1 MKKIIQGNLVD
12 IHQNKIYPAEISIE
26 NGKIISIKE
35 IGKITGHPELVEGN
49 YILPGFIDAHVH
61 VESSMLIPSEF
72 ARAAVVHGTVATI
85 SDPHEIAN
93 IIGVAGVEYML
104 DNAAKVP
111 FHFFFGAPSCVPAT
125 SFETAGAIINSSDIE
140 KLMARK
146 EIVYLAEM
154 MNFPGVINNDEE
166 VLRKLQAA
174 KKHNK
179 PIDGHAPGLM
189 GEVMQNYFSKGIST
203 DHECYMYEEA
213 LEKLQFGINIMIR
226 EGSAAKN
233 FETLI
238 PLLEKYPEQIM
249 FCSDDKH
256 PDGLILGHINLLVKR
271 ALAKGCNLFDVLR
284 SVSCNVVKHYNLPVG
299 LLRVGDSA
307 DFIIA
312 DNLTELNILSTY
324 IKGECVA
331 ENGITNIK
339 RVEASVVNNFN
350 CDKKSQVDFKIKARS
365 KDIRVIEAIDGQ
377 LITNEGVYPANSV
390 HGFLESNIDNDVL
403 KIVVVNRYANA
414 PVAIAFVKNI
424 GLKRGAIASCVAH
437 DCHNIVAV
445 GTNDIDLCEAVN
457 LIIENKGGISVCDKE
472 NKQVLPLPVA
482 GIMSTEEVSIV
493 AQKYTNI
500 DKAAKQLGTTL
511 QAPYM
516 TLSFLALLVIPQLKL
531 SDKGLFNGNIFE
543 FVSNEIMEYHQ

>member
-1 MKKIIQGNLVD
+1 MTNKIQSNLVD
-12 IHQNKIYPAEISIE
+12 IHQNKIYPAEISFE

-35 IGKITGHPELVEGN
+35 IDTPQSN
-49 YILPGFIDAHVH
+49 FILPGFIDAHVH

-93 IIGVAGVEYML
+93 VIGVAGVEYML

-125 SFETAGAIINSSDIE
+125 SFETAGAIIDSNDIE

-154 MNFPGVINNDEE
+154 MNFPGVINNDVE
-166 VLRKLQAA
+166 VLKKLQAA

-189 GEVMQNYFSKGIST
+189 GEVMKDYFSKGITT

-213 LEKLQFGINIMIR
+213 LEKLQFGVNIMIR

-238 PLLEKYPEQIM
+238 PLFEKYAKQMM

-256 PDGLILGHINLLVKR
+256 PDGLIIGHINLLVKR
-271 ALAKGCNLFDVLR
+271 AIAKGCNLFDVLR
-284 SVSCNVVKHYNLPVG
+284 SASYNVIKHYNLPVG

-307 DFIIA
+307 DFIMA
-312 DNLTELNILSTY
+312 DNLTDLNILSTY

-331 ENGITNIK
+331 QNGKTNIK
-339 RVEASVVNNFN
+339 RVEAEIVNNFN
-350 CDKKSQVDFKIKARS
+350 CNKKSPADFKVKAIG
-365 KDIRVIEAIDGQ
+365 KTIRVIEAIDGQ
-377 LITNEGVYPANSV
+377 LITNEGTYPAHNV
-390 HGFLESNIDNDVL
+390 NGFMESNTTNDVL

-424 GLKRGAIASCVAH
+424 GLKSGAIASCVAH

-445 GTNDIDLCEAVN
+445 GTNDDDLCEVVN
-457 LIIENKGGISVCDKE
+457 LIIENKGGISVADKH
-472 NKQVLPLPVA
+472 NKHVLPLPVA

-493 AQKYTNI
+493 AEKYIHI

-516 TLSFLALLVIPQLKL
+516 TLSFLALLVIPHLKL

-543 FVSNEIMEYHQ
+543 FVPNEV

>member
-1 MKKIIQGNLVD
+1 MKNSITIQGNLVD
-12 IHQNKIYPAEISIE
+12 IHQKRIYPAEILIE
-26 NGKIISIKE
+26 NGKIQSIKE
-35 IGKITGHPELVEGN
+35 IESAPQQ

-93 IIGVAGVEYML
+93 VIGVAGVEYML
-104 DNAAKVP
+104 ENAAKVP

-125 SFETAGAIINSSDIE
+125 SFETAGAIINSTDIE
-140 KLMARK
+140 KLMARP

-166 VLRKLQAA
+166 VLKKLQAA

-189 GEVMQNYFSKGIST
+189 GDAMKNYFSKGIST
-203 DHECYMYEEA
+203 DHECYMYQEA
-213 LEKLQFGINIMIR
+213 LEKLQFGVKVMIR

-271 ALAKGCNLFDVLR
+271 AIAKGCNLFDVLR
-284 SVSCNVVKHYNLPVG
+284 ATSYNTVQHFNLPVG

-312 DNLTELNILSTY
+312 DNLADFNVLFTY

-331 ENGITNIK
+331 QNGKTKIP
-339 RVEASVVNNFN
+339 RVEATIVNNFN
-350 CDKKSQVDFKIKARS
+350 CDKKSPADFKVKAQS
-365 KDIRVIEAIDGQ
+365 KTIRVIEAIDGQ
-377 LITNEGVYPANSV
+377 LITNEIHCPTNNVN
-390 HGFLESNIDNDVL
+390 GFIESNIPNDVL
-403 KIVVVNRYANA
+403 KIAVVNRYTNA
-414 PVAIAFVKNI
+414 PVAIAFVKNV
-424 GLKRGAIASCVAH
+424 GLKSGAIASCVAH
-437 DCHNIVAV
+437 DCHNIVVV
-445 GTNDIDLCEAVN
+445 GTNDVDLCEAVN
-457 LIIENKGGISVCDKE
+457 LIIENKGGVSLANGS
-472 NKQVLPLPVA
+472 NKQVLPLSVA
-482 GIMSTEEVSIV
+482 GIMSTEEISVV
-493 AQKYTNI
+493 AEKYTAV
-500 DKAAKQLGTTL
+500 DKAAKQLGVTL

-531 SDKGLFNGNIFE
+531 SDKGLFCGNKFQ
-543 FVSNEIMEYHQ
+543 FVTNEVDIV

>member
-1 MKKIIQGNLVD
+1 MIKIIQGNLVD
-12 IHQNKIYPAEISIE
+12 IHKNKIYPAEITIE
-26 NGKIISIKE
+26 NGKISSIKE
-35 IGKITGHPELVEGN
+35 IDKPQTN
-49 YILPGFIDAHVH
+49 FILPGFIDAHVH

-93 IIGVAGVEYML
+93 VIGVAGVEYML

-125 SFETAGAIINSSDIE
+125 SFETAGAIINSNDIE
-140 KLMARK
+140 KLLARK

-166 VLRKLQAA
+166 VLKKLQAA

-189 GEVMQNYFSKGIST
+189 GEVMKDYFSKGITT

-238 PLLEKYPEQIM
+238 PLLKKYPKQIM

-271 ALAKGCNLFDVLR
+271 ALAKGCDLFDVLR
-284 SVSCNVVKHYNLPVG
+284 SASYNVVKHYNLPAG
-299 LLRVGDSA
+299 LLQEGNSA
-307 DFIIA
+307 DFIIT
-312 DNLTELNILSTY
+312 DNLTDLNILSTY

-331 ENGITNIK
+331 ENGKTTIK
-339 RVEASVVNNFN
+339 RVEASIVNNFN
-350 CDKKSQVDFKIKARS
+350 CDKKSPEDFKIKALS
-365 KDIRVIEAIDGQ
+365 KNIRVIEAIDGQ
-377 LITNEGVYPANSV
+377 LITNEGIYPANNV
-390 HGFLESNIDNDVL
+390 NGFIESNIDNDVL
-403 KIVVVNRYANA
+403 KIVVVNRYENA

-424 GLKRGAIASCVAH
+424 GLKTGAIASCVAH

-445 GTNDIDLCEAVN
+445 GTNDNDLCEAVN
-457 LIIENKGGISVCDKE
+457 LIIENKGGISVCHKNDKH
-472 NKQVLPLPVA
+472 VLPLPVA

-493 AQKYTNI
+493 AQKYIAI
-500 DKAAKQLGTTL
+500 DNVAKQLGTTL

-543 FVSNEIMEYHQ
+543 FVTNGAD

>member
-1 MKKIIQGNLVD
+1 MTNKTTIQGNLVD
-12 IHQNKIYPAEISIE
+12 IHQKRIYPAELIIE
-26 NGKIISIKE
+26 GGKIQSIKE
-35 IGKITGHPELVEGN
+35 LDAAPN
-49 YILPGFIDAHVH
+49 QYILPGFIDAHVH

-72 ARAAVVHGTVATI
+72 ARAAVVHGTVATV

-93 IIGVAGVEYML
+93 VIGVAGVEYML

-125 SFETAGAIINSSDIE
+125 SFETAGAIINSADIE
-140 KLMARK
+140 KLMARP

-166 VLRKLQAA
+166 VLKKLQAA

-189 GEVMQNYFSKGIST
+189 GDAMKNYFSKGIST
-203 DHECYMYEEA
+203 DHECYMYQEA
-213 LEKLQFGINIMIR
+213 LEKLQFGVKVMIR

-271 ALAKGCNLFDVLR
+271 AIAKGCNLFDVLR
-284 SVSCNVVKHYNLPVG
+284 ATSYNVVQHFNLPVG
-299 LLRVGDSA
+299 LLKTGDNA
-307 DFIIA
+307 DFIIT
-312 DNLTELNILSTY
+312 DNLTDFNVLSTY

-331 ENGITNIK
+331 QNGKTNIP
-339 RVEASVVNNFN
+339 RVAATIVNNFN
-350 CDKKSQVDFKIKARS
+350 CDKKSPADFKIKAQS
-365 KDIRVIEAIDGQ
+365 KTIRVIEAIDGQ
-377 LITNEGVYPANSV
+377 LITNEIHCPTNNVN
-390 HGFLESNIDNDVL
+390 GFIESDVSNDVL

-414 PVAIAFVKNI
+414 PVAIAFVKNV
-424 GLKRGAIASCVAH
+424 GLKSGAIASCVAH

-445 GTNDIDLCEAVN
+445 GTNDADLCEAVN
-457 LIIENKGGISVCDKE
+457 LIIENKGGISLANTS
-472 NKQVLPLPVA
+472 NKQVLPLQVA
-482 GIMSTEEVSIV
+482 GIMSTEEISIV
-493 AQKYTNI
+493 AQKYTAV
-500 DKAAKQLGTTL
+500 DKAAKQLGTKL

-531 SDKGLFNGNIFE
+531 SDKGLFSGNTFQ
-543 FVSNEIMEYHQ
+543 FVSNEVDMV

>member
-1 MKKIIQGNLVD
+1 METPTLIQANLVD
-12 IHQNKIYPAEISIE
+12 IHQRRIYPAEVSVE
-26 NGKIISIKE
+26 NGFITAIKE
-35 IGKITGHPELVEGN
+35 IDKPQTN
-49 YILPGFIDAHVH
+49 FILPGFIDAHVH

-93 IIGVAGVEYML
+93 VMGIAGVEYML
-104 DNAAKVP
+104 DNAGKVP

-140 KLMARK
+140 QLMARP
-146 EIVYLAEM
+146 EIIYLAEM
-154 MNFPGVINNDEE
+154 MNFPGVINKDEE
-166 VLRKLQAA
+166 VLKKLQAA

-189 GEVMQNYFSKGIST
+189 GEVMRDYFLAGITT

-213 LEKLQFGINIMIR
+213 LEKLKFGVNVMIR

-238 PLLEKYPEQIM
+238 PLLKDFPEQIM

-256 PDGLILGHINLLVKR
+256 PDGLLVGHINLLVKR
-271 ALAKGCNLFDVLR
+271 AIAKGHDLFDVLR
-284 SVSCNVVKHYNLPVG
+284 SASHNVIKHYNLPVG
-299 LLRVGDSA
+299 LLREGDSA
-307 DFIIA
+307 DFIIT
-312 DNLTELNILSTY
+312 DNLTDFNVLATY

-331 ENGITNIK
+331 QNGKSNIK
-339 RVEASVVNNFN
+339 RVEAGIINNFN
-350 CDKKSQVDFKIKARS
+350 CSKKSPHDFKVKALS
-365 KDIRVIEAIDGQ
+365 NTIRVIEAIDGQ
-377 LITNEGVYPANSV
+377 LITNEGTYPAHHVN
-390 HGFLESNIDNDVL
+390 GFLESNTYDDVL
-403 KIVVVNRYANA
+403 KIVVVNRYADA

-424 GLKRGAIASCVAH
+424 GLKQGAIASCVAH

-445 GTNDIDLCEAVN
+445 GTNDDDLCHAVN
-457 LIIENKGGISVCDKE
+457 LIIENKGGISLAHA
-472 NKQVLPLPVA
+472 NNQQVLPLPVA
-482 GIMSTEEVSIV
+482 GIMTTDDINTV
-493 AQKYTNI
+493 AHKYTAI
-500 DKAAKQLGTTL
+500 DKAAKQLGSTL

-516 TLSFLALLVIPQLKL
+516 TLSFLALLVIPHLKL

-543 FVSNEIMEYHQ
+543 FVPNEV

>member
-1 MKKIIQGNLVD
+1 MKNSTIIQGNLVD
-12 IHQNKIYPAEISIE
+12 IHQKRIYPAEVIIE
-26 NGKIISIKE
+26 NGKIQSIKE
-35 IGKITGHPELVEGN
+35 TDSAPQQ

-93 IIGVAGVEYML
+93 VIGVAGVEYML

-125 SFETAGAIINSSDIE
+125 SFETAGAIINSADIE
-140 KLMARK
+140 KLMARP

-166 VLRKLQAA
+166 VLKKLQAA
-174 KKHNK
+174 KKHKK

-189 GEVMQNYFSKGIST
+189 GDAMKNYFSKGIST
-203 DHECYMYEEA
+203 DHECYMHQEA
-213 LEKLQFGINIMIR
+213 LEKLQFGVKVMIR

-238 PLLEKYPEQIM
+238 PLLDKYPEQIM

-256 PDGLILGHINLLVKR
+256 PDSLILGHINLLVKR
-271 ALAKGCNLFDVLR
+271 AIAKGCNLFDVLHAT
-284 SVSCNVVKHYNLPVG
+284 SYNTVQHFNLPVG

-307 DFIIA
+307 DFIIT
-312 DNLTELNILSTY
+312 DNLTDFNVLSTY

-331 ENGITNIK
+331 QNGKTNIP
-339 RVEASVVNNFN
+339 RVEAKIVNNFN
-350 CDKKSQVDFKIKARS
+350 CDKKTPTDFKVKSQS
-365 KDIRVIEAIDGQ
+365 KTIRVIEAIDGQ
-377 LITNEGVYPANSV
+377 LITNEIHCPTNNVN
-390 HGFLESNIDNDVL
+390 GFIESDISNDVL
-403 KIVVVNRYANA
+403 KIAVVNRYTNA
-414 PVAIAFVKNI
+414 PVAIAFVKNV
-424 GLKRGAIASCVAH
+424 GLKSGAIASCVAH

-445 GTNDIDLCEAVN
+445 GTNDVDLCEAVN
-457 LIIENKGGISVCDKE
+457 LIIENKGGISLANASD
-472 NKQVLPLPVA
+472 KQVLPLPVA
-482 GIMSTEEVSIV
+482 GIMSTEEISVV
-493 AQKYTNI
+493 AEKYTAL
-500 DKAAKQLGTTL
+500 DKAAKQLGVTL

-531 SDKGLFNGNIFE
+531 SDKGLFCGNKFQ
-543 FVSNEIMEYHQ
+543 FVTNEVGIV

>member
-1 MKKIIQGNLVD
+1 MTNKTIVQGNLVD
-12 IHQNKIYPAEISIE
+12 IHQKRIYPAELLIE
-26 NGKIISIKE
+26 NKKIQSIKE
-35 IGKITGHPELVEGN
+35 IDAAPQQ

-93 IIGVAGVEYML
+93 VIGVAGVEYML

-125 SFETAGAIINSSDIE
+125 SFETAGAVIDSTDIE
-140 KLMARK
+140 KLIARP

-166 VLRKLQAA
+166 VLKKLQAA
-174 KKHNK
+174 KTHNK

-189 GEVMQNYFSKGIST
+189 GDIMKAYFAKGIST
-203 DHECYMYEEA
+203 DHECYMYQEA
-213 LEKLQFGINIMIR
+213 LEKLQFGVKVMIR

-238 PLLEKYPEQIM
+238 PLLDMYPEQIM

-256 PDGLILGHINLLVKR
+256 PDGLVVGHINLLVKC
-271 ALAKGCNLFDVLR
+271 AVAKGCKLFNVLR
-284 SVSCNVVKHYNLPVG
+284 AVSYNVVQHYNLPVG
-299 LLRVGDSA
+299 LLREGDGA
-307 DFIIA
+307 DFIIT
-312 DNLTELNILSTY
+312 DNLIDFNVLYTY
-324 IKGECVA
+324 IKGECVSQK
-331 ENGITNIK
+331 GKTNIP
-339 RVEASVVNNFN
+339 RVEATIVNNFN
-350 CDKKSQVDFKIKARS
+350 CDKKSPADFKIKAQS
-365 KDIRVIEAIDGQ
+365 KTIRVIEAIDGQ
-377 LITNEGVYPANSV
+377 LITNEIHCPANNV
-390 HGFLESNIDNDVL
+390 NGFLESDIPNDVL

-414 PVAIAFVKNI
+414 PVAVAFVKNV
-424 GLKRGAIASCVAH
+424 GLKNGAIASCVAH

-445 GTNDIDLCEAVN
+445 GTNDVDLCEAVN
-457 LIIENKGGISVCDKE
+457 LIIENKGGVSLANAN

-482 GIMSTEEVSIV
+482 GIMSTEEIGVV
-493 AQKYTNI
+493 AKKYITI

-531 SDKGLFNGNIFE
+531 SDRGLFSGKTFQ
-543 FVSNEIMEYHQ
+543 FVSNEIDIG

>member
-1 MKKIIQGNLVD
+1 MKNSTIIQGNLVD
-12 IHQNKIYPAEISIE
+12 IHQKRIYPAEVIIE
-26 NGKIISIKE
+26 NGKIQSIKE
-35 IGKITGHPELVEGN
+35 IDSAPQQ

-93 IIGVAGVEYML
+93 VIGVAGVEYML

-125 SFETAGAIINSSDIE
+125 SFETAGAIINSADIE
-140 KLMARK
+140 KLMARP

-166 VLRKLQAA
+166 VLKKLQAA

-189 GEVMQNYFSKGIST
+189 GDAMKNYFSKGIST
-203 DHECYMYEEA
+203 DHECYMYQEA
-213 LEKLQFGINIMIR
+213 LEKLQFGVKVMIR

-256 PDGLILGHINLLVKR
+256 PDGLIVGHINLLVKR
-271 ALAKGCNLFDVLR
+271 AIAKGCNLYDVLR
-284 SVSCNVVKHYNLPVG
+284 ATSYNTVKHFNLPVG

-307 DFIIA
+307 DFIIT
-312 DNLTELNILSTY
+312 DNLTDFNVLSTY

-331 ENGITNIK
+331 QNEKTNIP
-339 RVEASVVNNFN
+339 RVKATIVNNFN
-350 CDKKSQVDFKIKARS
+350 CDKKTPADFKVKTQG
-365 KDIRVIEAIDGQ
+365 KTIRVIEAIDGQ
-377 LITNEGVYPANSV
+377 LITNEIHCPINNVN
-390 HGFLESNIDNDVL
+390 GFIESDISNDVL
-403 KIVVVNRYANA
+403 KIAVINRYTNA
-414 PVAIAFVKNI
+414 PIAIAFVKNV
-424 GLKRGAIASCVAH
+424 GLKSGAIASCVAH

-445 GTNDIDLCEAVN
+445 GTNDVDLCEAVN
-457 LIIENKGGISVCDKE
+457 LIIENKGGISLANAN

-482 GIMSTEEVSIV
+482 GIMSTEEISVV
-493 AQKYTNI
+493 AEKYTAV

-531 SDKGLFNGNIFE
+531 SDKGLFCGKTFQFI
-543 FVSNEIMEYHQ
+543 SNEVDIV

>member
-350 CDKKSQVDFKIKARS
+350 CYKKSQVDFKIKARS

>member
-1 MKKIIQGNLVD
+1 MINKNHIQANLVD
-12 IHQNKIYPAEISIE
+12 IHQKRIYPAEICVE
-26 NGKIISIKE
+26 NGKIVSIKE
-35 IGKITGHPELVEGN
+35 IDSAPEQ

-72 ARAAVVHGTVATI
+72 ARAAVVHGTIATI

-93 IIGVAGVEYML
+93 VMGIAGVEYML
-104 DNAAKVP
+104 DNADKVT

-140 KLMARK
+140 KLMARP
-146 EIVYLAEM
+146 EIIYLAEM
-154 MNFPGVINNDEE
+154 MNFPGVINKDEE
-166 VLRKLQAA
+166 VLKKLQAA

-189 GEVMQNYFSKGIST
+189 GEVMKDYFSAGITT

-213 LEKLQFGINIMIR
+213 LEKLKFGVKVMIR

-238 PLLEKYPEQIM
+238 PLLKEYPEQIM

-256 PDGLILGHINLLVKR
+256 PDGLLVGHINLLVKR
-271 ALAKGCNLFDVLR
+271 AITKGHDLFDVLR
-284 SVSCNVVKHYNLPVG
+284 AASYNVIKHYNLPVG
-299 LLRVGDSA
+299 MLRVGESA
-307 DFIIA
+307 DFILT
-312 DNLTELNILSTY
+312 DNLTDFNVLSTY

-331 ENGITNIK
+331 QNGKSHIN
-339 RVEASVVNNFN
+339 RVEAGVINNFN
-350 CDKKSQVDFKIKARS
+350 CSKKSSHDFKLKAQS
-365 KDIRVIEAIDGQ
+365 KTIRVIEAIDGQ
-377 LITNEGVYPANSV
+377 LITNEGTYPTHNV
-390 HGFLESNIDNDVL
+390 NGFIESNTNDDVL
-403 KIVVVNRYANA
+403 KIVVVNRYADA

-424 GLKRGAIASCVAH
+424 GLKHGAIASCVAH

-445 GTNDIDLCEAVN
+445 GTNDDDLCHAVN
-457 LIIENKGGISVCDKE
+457 LIIENKGGISLAHAN

-482 GIMSTEEVSIV
+482 GIMTTEDINVV
-493 AQKYTNI
+493 AHKYTTI
-500 DKAAKQLGTTL
+500 DKAAKQLGSTL
-511 QAPYM
+511 QAPFM
-516 TLSFLALLVIPQLKL
+516 TLSFLALLVIPHLKL

-543 FVSNEIMEYHQ
+543 FVPNEVELV